1 MAYIRF
7 IVDGIWFIIGF
18 LGISN
23 FFSGSA
29 RREAVATSLPL
40 LISCAMYFY
49 TLMYRDLNRLYAS
62 GLSIAVL
69 IALLYALTSVLCKK
83 DKVLEKDKKE

>member
-23 FFSGSA
+23 FFSESA

-83 DKVLEKDKKE
+83 DKDKEKEE